1 MSPVTSNTV
10 VGVFNDADQARSAV
24 TELRQAGFPQDS
36 ISMVIRSDGSDR
48 QGEPTPDVIEDAEI
62 GAAAGGIGGALFA
75 FAAVAVPGLGPI
87 MAIGPILGAL
97 GGASLGAVTGG
108 LVGALTNL
116 GVPEAKARDYAESVR
131 RGDAIVT
138 VRTDPAGVER
148 ALRIMNE
155 CGALDMGARAAGWRE
170 GGLVGHNPGVEPLSE
185 EELRRERE
193 YAAAGHRVAEW
204 EPETDQEKRHAGQ
217 EPGTLWPHEDV
228 HDLGQ
233 DLVDM
238 AEHPKRVS

>member
-10 VGVFNDADQARSAV
+10 VGVFKDADQARRAV
-24 TELRQAGFPQDS
+24 AELRQAGFPQDS
-36 ISMVIRSDGSDR
+36 ISMVMRSNESGVL
-48 QGEPTPDVIEDAEI
+48 EPNVMKDAEI

-108 LVGALTNL
+108 LAGVLTNT
-116 GVPEAKARDYAESVR
+116 GVPQEKAHDYAESIR

-138 VRTDPAGVER
+138 VRTDPAELER

-155 CGALDMGARAAGWRE
+155 CGALDMEARAAGWRAS
-170 GGLVGHNPGVEPLSE
+170 GFVGHNPGVEPLSE
-185 EELRRERE
+185 DELRRERE
-193 YAAAGHRVAEW
+193 YAAGGHQVAEW
-204 EPETDQEKRHAGQ
+204 KPENEKEKRHAGE
-217 EPGTLWPHEDV
+217 EPGTVWPHEDV
-228 HDLGQ
+228 HDLGE
-233 DLVDM
+233 DLVDV
-238 AEHPKRVS
+238 AAPPKRVS